1 MMIWLQR
8 YSTNLS
14 KSVLIDDAFSTLAS
28 PNPDSKGCPMAPLT
42 PEDVEI
48 IEKRLAKG
56 KWAEDLVKEFL
67 AEGRGSKTAV
77 YRKIKR
83 WTETG
88 SAKHIPKPSGRPR
101 TVTPEENA
109 WMLEQLRKDSSLAL
123 DDLQSLLL
131 TERDTDEEDEKPK
144 EAINIAITAHRNG
157 TSRAARDRKFSDMR
171 YEI

>member
-1 MMIWLQR
+1 
-8 YSTNLS
+8 
-14 KSVLIDDAFSTLAS
+14 
-28 PNPDSKGCPMAPLT
+28 MAPLT

-56 KWAEDLVKEFL
+56 KWPEDLVKEFL

-88 SAKHIPKPSGRPR
+88 SAKHIPKPSGRRR

-131 TERDTDEEDEKPK
+131 TERDTYRSKSS
-144 EAINIAITAHRNG
+144 IY
-157 TSRAARDRKFSDMR
+157 RAMN
-171 YEI
+171 